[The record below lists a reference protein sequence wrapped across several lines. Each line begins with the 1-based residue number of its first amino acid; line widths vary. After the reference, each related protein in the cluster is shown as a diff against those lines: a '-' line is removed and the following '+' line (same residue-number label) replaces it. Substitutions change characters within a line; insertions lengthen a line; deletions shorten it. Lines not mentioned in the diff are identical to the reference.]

1 MWNILLSVV
10 VSVLSFGAVGDGQTD
25 NTAAF
30 QQAIDGCAE
39 QGGGIVSVPEGCYLM
54 GTLQMRS
61 HIELRLDSGAV
72 LRGTQDLQRYKPLT
86 TMRDL
91 SRYDTGLGSVN
102 DNSAANPVWSQSLIQ
117 IVDCEDVAVTG
128 HGIIDGA
135 DVRNPQ
141 GEEGMRG
148 PHTLL
153 MCNVRK
159 VRIEGVSI
167 RNAANY
173 AILGYDVSKGRIR
186 HIRIEGGW
194 DGVHIRGCRNVRLED
209 SYLSTGDDAIAG
221 GYWDGLT
228 VRNCILNSSCNGIR
242 MIEPSDCFTLEDT
255 AIYGPG
261 LHPHITSGKHSSDAA
276 VSIEPGG
283 WGPAPGK
290 VGTVTLKRLT
300 ISHVL
305 TPLSVTLAEGNDME
319 RLVAM
324 NINARATTRMALSV
338 KSWGTARTHY
348 VRLEDCRL
356 EFQGID
362 DPLLPEKMA
371 ALPRSQWPFFPSYGL
386 WFRNV
391 DKLFVKNVECTTIGK
406 DYRPVM
412 MRE

>member
-1 MWNILLSVV
+1 
-10 VSVLSFGAVGDGQTD
+10 
-25 NTAAF
+25 
-30 QQAIDGCAE
+30 
-39 QGGGIVSVPEGCYLM
+39 
-54 GTLQMRS
+54 
-61 HIELRLDSGAV
+61 
-72 LRGTQDLQRYKPLT
+72 
-86 TMRDL
+86 
-91 SRYDTGLGSVN
+91 
-102 DNSAANPVWSQSLIQ
+102 
-117 IVDCEDVAVTG
+117 
-128 HGIIDGA
+128 
-135 DVRNPQ
+135 
-141 GEEGMRG
+141 
-148 PHTLL
+148 

-338 KSWGTARTHY
+338 KAGVRHVPIMSDWRTAAWSFKVSMIRCCQRRWQH
-348 VRLEDCRL
+348 CP
-356 EFQGID
+356 G
-362 DPLLPEKMA
+362 
-371 ALPRSQWPFFPSYGL
+371 RSGHSF
-386 WFRNV
+386 
-391 DKLFVKNVECTTIGK
+391 
-406 DYRPVM
+406 PVM
-412 MRE
+412 DCGSVMWTSCL